1 MRRMDVFF
9 SADDRQKY
17 LDLLSTLVGV
27 HNVQYY
33 EHYAVEGVDYES
45 CVFKAQTCTV
55 GSEET
60 KQGQTDIRGE
70 NRNRGVGPRSQ
81 HCCE

>member
-33 EHYAVEGVDYES
+33 EHWAVEGVDYES
-45 CVFKAQTCTV
+45 
-55 GSEET
+55 
-60 KQGQTDIRGE
+60 
-70 NRNRGVGPRSQ
+70 
-81 HCCE
+81 